1 MRHRLMMLL
10 LGVAVMVTSGCGFHL
25 RGTTQVPEELKT
37 MMLDS
42 YDPYGPLT
50 RAVRQQLRLNNVS
63 VVEKSARKDL
73 PSLRIVSATQGQ
85 DTVSIFQD
93 GKTAEYQ
100 LVMVVNAQV
109 LLPGHDLYP
118 VQAKVFRSFFDNPL
132 TALAKDAEQDII
144 LQEMR
149 EQAAQQL
156 VRKLL
161 AVHASE
167 ESKKPQVSLSDDG
180 AESTPP
186 PATTG
191 TALPASV
198 SAQ

>member
-1 MRHRLMMLL
+1 VRHRLMLLL

-144 LQEMR
+144 VQEMR

-161 AVHASE
+161 AVRASE

-186 PATTG
+186 LTTTG
-191 TALPASV
+191 AVQPAGV